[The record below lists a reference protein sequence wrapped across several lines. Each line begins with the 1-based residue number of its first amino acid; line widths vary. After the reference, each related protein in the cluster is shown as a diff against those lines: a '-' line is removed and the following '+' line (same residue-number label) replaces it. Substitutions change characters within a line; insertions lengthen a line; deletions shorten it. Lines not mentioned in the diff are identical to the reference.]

1 MESYYHSP
9 SSELCVN
16 QQKMKLSSWHSSLQ
30 TTALSSF
37 HCSDAVLFV
46 QHRKSISPWKK
57 LLRTVIMKV
66 ASQSLT
72 LLWPS
77 CNGHFSRKTSSQTI
91 HLWSSFACSE
101 KNPLNISGMV
111 CVGWMSFLPTN
122 HQCQSTGGDK
132 KCFNLALF
140 FFIHNWTPNERGNS
154 SFTTLLQY
162 QQQITKA
169 LNHKNIKHN

>member
-1 MESYYHSP
+1 MAIFPEKP
-9 SSELCVN
+9 PVRPFTFGPPL
-16 QQKMKLSSWHSSLQ
+16 L
-30 TTALSSF
+30 
-37 HCSDAVLFV
+37 VL
-46 QHRKSISPWKK
+46 K
-57 LLRTVIMKV
+57 
-66 ASQSLT
+66 
-72 LLWPS
+72 
-77 CNGHFSRKTSSQTI
+77 
-91 HLWSSFACSE
+91 

-132 KCFNLALF
+132 KCFNMALF

-154 SFTTLLQY
+154 SFRTLLQY